1 MKAPTAPAAVLFD
14 MDGTLVDT
22 EVLWWETA
30 REVAAGLGHRLTD
43 ADAPEVV
50 GRAVADTAAHLI
62 EVTSGDPSTL
72 PGAATGRATAPER
85 TAADPAAAPER
96 TADDRAAALERTAAE
111 LTDSFFR
118 KVDAGAPLRPGAA
131 ALLASL
137 EAAGVPFALV
147 SASPR
152 SVVDAVVA
160 GALAGVDF
168 AFTLS
173 ADDTVRTKPH
183 PDPYRAAAE
192 RFAADPAACVA
203 VEDSPDGTAS
213 ADAAGCAVLV
223 VPSLLPVAPG
233 RARTFARSLEE
244 VDLGVLTDCLR
255 RPNPE
260 IQGPKPA

>member
-1 MKAPTAPAAVLFD
+1 MKAAPAALPSAVLFD

-30 REVAAGLGHRLTD
+30 REVAAGLGHRLSD

-62 EVTSGDPSTL
+62 EVTGGDASAP
-72 PGAATGRATAPER
+72 PGA
-85 TAADPAAAPER
+85 PA
-96 TADDRAAALERTAAE
+96 DRAAALARTAAE
-111 LTDSFFR
+111 LTDSFFH

-137 EAAGVPFALV
+137 KGAGVPFALV

-160 GALAGVDF
+160 GSLAGVDF

-244 VDLGVLTDCLR
+244 VDLGVLSDCLR
-255 RPNPE
+255 RP
-260 IQGPKPA
+260 